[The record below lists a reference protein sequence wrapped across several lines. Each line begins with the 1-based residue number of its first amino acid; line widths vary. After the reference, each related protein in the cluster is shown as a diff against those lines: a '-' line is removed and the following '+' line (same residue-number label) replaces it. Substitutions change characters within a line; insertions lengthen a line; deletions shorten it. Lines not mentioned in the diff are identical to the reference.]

1 MKRMI
6 LMVVAM
12 MSMTMTFAKTEN
24 VQSTSNDKSLEIN
37 IDMRRLGETLGLT
50 FEQIGMVEGIYDNF
64 NSEMRKATT
73 EKWYKRGAIID
84 KAVKKGIISRNTA
97 KYSGGGVYSSGS
109 TTLESGSISSNRAI
123 RSGGG
128 IYLHEKGL

>member
-1 MKRMI
+1 MI

-50 FEQIGMVEGIYDNF
+50 FEQIGIVEGIYDNF

-84 KAVKKGIISRNTA
+84 KAVKKNVKDMHYVLNDKQYQTYLQLFG
-97 KYSGGGVYSSGS
+97 
-109 TTLESGSISSNRAI
+109 TTLRNWNLR
-123 RSGGG
+123 
-128 IYLHEKGL
+128 